1 MQNVICI
8 GVDPAFRKGGFHACL
23 IDYTDRTVRFMEFE
37 NVLRWHDWLRSDD
50 APDKSIN
57 RVCVV
62 VENSNMQNMNFDQTG
77 NRHELQRKGRNVGT
91 NQAVSQLAYWSVLE
105 HYGPNSAVQVS
116 PREKGAKWDEK
127 TYRAAVAS
135 ERLTTETKSNNQDQ
149 RDAFKLALI
158 AKQKLQWTTITNR
171 PNKSR

>member
-23 IDYTDRTVRFMEFE
+23 IDYTDRTVRFMEFAD
-37 NVLRWHDWLRSDD
+37 VLMWHDWLRSDD

-57 RVCVV
+57 RICVV
-62 VENSNMQNMNFDQTG
+62 VENSNLQNSNFDQTG
-77 NRHELQRKGRNVGT
+77 NIKEIQKKGRDVGK
-91 NQAVSQLAYWSVLE
+91 NQGVSELAYRSAFW
-105 HYGPNSAVQVS
+105 HYGKGAAFEVS
-116 PREKGAKWDEK
+116 PKEKGAKWSD
-127 TYRAAVAS
+127 AVCLGMLKN
-135 ERLTTETKSNNQDQ
+135 ERLTTEVKFDNQDQ

>member
-8 GVDPAFRKGGFHACL
+8 GVDPSFRKGGFHACL
-23 IDYTDRTVRFMEFE
+23 IDYTDRTVRFMDFAD
-37 NVLRWHDWLRSDD
+37 VLMWHDWLRSDD

-57 RVCVV
+57 RICVV
-62 VENSNMQNMNFDQTG
+62 VENSNLQNMNFDQTG
-77 NRHELQRKGRNVGT
+77 NRNELQRKGRNVGT
-91 NQAVSQLAYWSVLE
+91 NQAASELAFRSAVR
-105 HYGPNSAVQVS
+105 HYGVECVFEVS

-158 AKQKLQWTTITNR
+158 AKQKLQWTTIKSQSS
-171 PNKSR
+171 KSR